1 MKLAVGGRGPEV
13 DLVVKKAWHILM
25 PKKLQKCS
33 IAGVQGGRGPE
44 VDLVGEEGLAHSVW
58 TIGIVSDTHGVFD
71 ENLRILFAG
80 VDEIW
85 HAGDHAGRIHGYF
98 RGAASGII

>member
-1 MKLAVGGRGPEV
+1 
-13 DLVVKKAWHILM
+13 
-25 PKKLQKCS
+25 
-33 IAGVQGGRGPE
+33 
-44 VDLVGEEGLAHSVW
+44 
-58 TIGIVSDTHGVFD
+58 
-71 ENLRILFAG
+71 

>member
-1 MKLAVGGRGPEV
+1 MV
-13 DLVVKKAWHILM
+13 DLVVKKACHIPM
-25 PKKLQKCS
+25 PKAKLQKCS

-44 VDLVGEEGLAHSVW
+44 VDLVGEEGLHPVW

-85 HAGDHAGRIHGYF
+85 HAGDHAGRLHGYF
-98 RGAASGII
+98 RGAASDII

>member
-1 MKLAVGGRGPEV
+1 
-13 DLVVKKAWHILM
+13 M

-44 VDLVGEEGLAHSVW
+44 VDLVGEEGLASSVW

>member
-1 MKLAVGGRGPEV
+1 MV
-13 DLVVKKAWHILM
+13 DLVVKKACHIPM
-25 PKKLQKCS
+25 PKAKLQQCS
-33 IAGVQGGRGPE
+33 IAGVQGGPE
-44 VDLVGEEGLAHSVW
+44 VDFVGEEGLAHSVW

-85 HAGDHAGRIHGYF
+85 HAGDHAGRLHGYF
-98 RGAASGII
+98 RGAASDII